1 MGPPPL
7 NCSHVLR
14 SSLLRADDG
23 EPLFIAGLAL
33 GFELAGQTSRVARA
47 RALLREAGLADVE
60 AARRQVALPAGR
72 WLSRPCSDGTVP
84 ETAAKK
90 TEKAG
95 RGSDRGPEVEAGGLS
110 PIGPLEV
117 ALILGLCGPAFYA
130 PDRPLIWSEARLSR
144 RLVLYRCSEFY
155 DPSP

>member
-7 NCSHVLR
+7 NCSHSLR

-23 EPLFIAGLAL
+23 EPLFLAGLAL

-47 RALLREAGLADVE
+47 RALLSEAGLADVE
-60 AARRQVALPAGR
+60 AARRQVALPTGR
-72 WLSRPCSDGTVP
+72 WLSRPCAVGTVP
-84 ETAAKK
+84 ETASKK
-90 TEKAG
+90 PGKAG
-95 RGSDRGPEVEAGGLS
+95 RGSARGAEVEAGGSS

>member
-7 NCSHVLR
+7 NCSHSLR
-14 SSLLRADDG
+14 SSLLRPDDG
-23 EPLFIAGLAL
+23 EPLFLAGLAL

-47 RALLREAGLADVE
+47 RALLGEAGLADVE
-60 AARRQVALPAGR
+60 AARRHVALPAGR
-72 WLSRPCSDGTVP
+72 WLSRPCAVGKVP
-84 ETAAKK
+84 ETASKK

-95 RGSDRGPEVEAGGLS
+95 RGSALGPEIDAGVSS

-155 DPSP
+155 DPLP